1 MDKFDELFNKVAR
14 HDQAGDPSAS
24 DLHISDAFEDIVFN
38 KIGRRKKQIRRNIA
52 ISIIFMV
59 FGGFFGYFI
68 SQNMRVDSAR
78 ANIKNIDCCPRS
90 ILPNPR
96 KLKKQKSGLRTISIS
111 PPMTRRPITRL
122 NRCRPPATTKRFKT
136 GPDHFFNIFPVS
148 SCLK

>member
-78 ANIKNIDCCPRS
+78 ANIKNNRLLSKVDPAKS
-90 ILPNPR
+90 
-96 KLKKQKSGLRTISIS
+96 KKTEKTEVWASDDIYFSTYDEKANYAIEQVS
-111 PPMTRRPITRL
+111 
-122 NRCRPPATTKRFKT
+122 ATSY
-136 GPDHFFNIFPVS
+136 DEEI
-148 SCLK
+148 